1 MRTSPNDSALESDA
15 SLIERAATGDL
26 EAFNQ
31 LVLRYQNLAYS
42 HAYGMLGNPAQA
54 EDATQESFIKAFQA
68 INTFRGASFRAWLL
82 KIVTNSAYDVLRRS
96 HRHPTQPL
104 LPEDENGEE
113 IESAAWL
120 VDPSADVQEVV
131 EQHELSQQVYQALDE
146 LPEAFRSVLTLIDVN
161 EMDYTEAAQALNIPL
176 GTVKSRLARAR
187 LQMQQKLKMIGTY
200 QSHGMPNPACLAV

>member
-15 SLIERAATGDL
+15 NLIERAATGDL

-113 IESAAWL
+113 LESAAWL

-131 EQHELSQQVYQALDE
+131 EQHELSQQVYQALGE

-187 LQMQQKLKMIGTY
+187 LQMQQKLKTISTY
-200 QSHGMPNPACLAV
+200 QNHVLPSTACLAV

>member
-1 MRTSPNDSALESDA
+1 MRTSPNDSALESDPN
-15 SLIERAATGDL
+15 LMERAATGDL

-131 EQHELSQQVYQALDE
+131 EQHELSQQVYQALGE
-146 LPEAFRSVLTLIDVN
+146 LPEVFRSVLTLIDVN

-187 LQMQQKLKMIGTY
+187 LQMQQKLKTISTY
-200 QSHGMPNPACLAV
+200 QNQGLPSTACLAV